1 MHLIRPAVLEDSA
14 GLAKVQVDS
23 YRSAY
28 AGLLPKAYLEAFTYE
43 EQQQDWL
50 ELLGAGTNDIL
61 LVAISVEKQVTG
73 YALAKA
79 KLGIYPGYD
88 SEIVAL
94 HVRQAFQR
102 HGIGRALMSKAI
114 ESLQERGCKSV
125 MLWTLKN
132 NTTRRWYERLDGKLL
147 GEKNYKI
154 NDLDVTEV
162 AYGWEN
168 ITALFLLM
176 ATGQPPGNALGP
188 HHSRS

>member
-1 MHLIRPAVLEDSA
+1 MHLIRPAVLSDGAS
-14 GLAKVQVDS
+14 LAKVQVDS

-28 AGLLPKAYLEAFTYE
+28 ASLLPKAYIEAFTYK
-43 EQQQDWL
+43 EQEQDWL

-61 LVAISVEKQVTG
+61 LVATSAEKQVIG
-73 YALAKA
+73 YVLARA
-79 KLGIYPGYD
+79 VPEIYPGYD
-88 SEIVAL
+88 SEIVAM

-102 HGIGRALMSKAI
+102 HGIGKALMSKAI
-114 ESLQERGCKSV
+114 EGLQERDCKSV

-132 NTTRRWYERLDGKLL
+132 NTTRQWYERLDGKLL

-176 ATGQPPGNALGP
+176 TARQLP
-188 HHSRS
+188 HNSSS